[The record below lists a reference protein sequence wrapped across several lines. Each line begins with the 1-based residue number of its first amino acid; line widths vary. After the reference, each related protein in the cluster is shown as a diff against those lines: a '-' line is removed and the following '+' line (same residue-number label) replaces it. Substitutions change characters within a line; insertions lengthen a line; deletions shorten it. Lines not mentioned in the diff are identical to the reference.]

1 MIYIYIYMYIY
12 KQQTTTKVRSHK
24 SETRTQFRDEEVITR
39 QYKLPKKNIYSS
51 LENTHLLN
59 L

>member
-1 MIYIYIYMYIY
+1 MYDVYIYICIY

-39 QYKLPKKNIYSS
+39 
-51 LENTHLLN
+51 
-59 L
+59 